1 MDPKVRQT
9 LYEMLFDRGYNKID
23 SQQEDDKVII
33 AINENTNKRIFVY
46 FVSDAKVSVK
56 KVKAIRD
63 LMAESVDKYACLCL
77 VYKNTITTFAKQF
90 IATDID
96 PNLHVQAFSEK
107 ELIFNVTKHEL
118 VPKFNI
124 LTSEEKRDVVQKYK
138 TTSKHFPRMHTTDPI
153 SRYYG
158 LLPGAM
164 VKVTRKSPTALSYES
179 YRVVY

>member
-1 MDPKVRQT
+1 
-9 LYEMLFDRGYNKID
+9 MLFDRGYQKID
-23 SQQEDDKVII
+23 SQQDDDKVII

-46 FVSDAKVSVK
+46 FVIDPKVSVK
-56 KVKAIRD
+56 KVKSIRD
-63 LMAESVDKYACLCL
+63 LMSDSVEKYACLML

-107 ELIFNVTKHEL
+107 ELMFNVTKHDL
-118 VPKFNI
+118 VPTFKT
-124 LTSEEKRDVVQKYK
+124 LTPEEKKEVIQKYK
-138 TTSKHFPRMHTTDPI
+138 TSSKYFPRMTTTDPI

-164 VKVTRKSPTALSYES
+164 VKVTRKSPTALTYES